1 MKKIN
6 NYIIYKAICEIF
18 DETPY
23 EQKEKTFCEI
33 HMKNMIYSYAKKHNI
48 NLEPVYDNMV
58 IKQPD
63 DLALE
68 SENWDLIKKI
78 LKTEEPDKMEML
90 NEDEEKDLLE
100 SVAPLCNPINN
111 DLEPVSKEEYK
122 RICGKLENNIKQT
135 NNIIYGYKEPLFLK
149 IFKFVPTVKNIINYN
164 KQKHIVDTWKNMD
177 KEKKQKFISNINIK
191 LAVEQL
197 AKH

>member
-78 LKTEEPDKMEML
+78 LKTEESDKMEML

-122 RICGKLENNIKQT
+122 RIYGKLENNIKQT